1 MSKKTRLTLY
11 PKKGKFTE
19 SEWNFMNRYGELRFG
34 DDISDVQRDGH
45 ALYASL
51 ARNGKSPEQQKIDIA
66 SEMDRMKKLILEK
79 QKAAYQKWFAPKQKK
94 NESGDTASDASSSS
108 SSSSSSGASSSSSS
122 SRGASSSS
130 SSSSATL
137 SSSVPSRK
145 LNDEIVFEKY
155 KKSTRKAASAA
166 SANNDDVVVRPKGG
180 PIQDKRRDEIA
191 KLKVGIKLRFGFLHV
206 SYFSNLQVLFSSRES
221 QSYGHRPLW

>member
-51 ARNGKSPEQQKIDIA
+51 ARNGKSPEQQKINIA
-66 SEMDRMKKLILEK
+66 SETDRMKKLILEK

-122 SRGASSSS
+122 S
-130 SSSSATL
+130 SATL

-145 LNDEIVFEKY
+145 LNDEIIFEKY